1 MSGRFKKGQSGNPAG
16 RPKGSRNKIALSRAQ
31 HTVDE
36 ALPIM
41 ARRLK
46 AIVSGD
52 PAALAEFHLEP
63 KDITMKYWLDASN
76 LLVKMGWDKNKVL
89 DEDKKSEE
97 KPVENQPNKPTFTTV
112 ARISKK
118 SA

>member
-1 MSGRFKKGQSGNPAG
+1 MAGRFKKGQSGNPAG

-36 ALPIM
+36 AMPIM

-52 PAALAEFHLEP
+52 PDALAEFKLKPE
-63 KDITMKYWLDASN
+63 DVTMKAFLDASN

-89 DEDKKSEE
+89 DEEKKSED
-97 KPVENQPNKPTFTTV
+97 KQTITTDKKPTFTTV
-112 ARISKK
+112 AKITKK